1 MQRAHIAESFDTRVR
16 RARVRMSVHDDFIGD
31 AMSPRVI
38 NLLVNLAMWIVPA
51 VLIVWADRPRAAA
64 TSAPHESGAG
74 TP

>member
-1 MQRAHIAESFDTRVR
+1 
-16 RARVRMSVHDDFIGD
+16 MSVHDDFIGD